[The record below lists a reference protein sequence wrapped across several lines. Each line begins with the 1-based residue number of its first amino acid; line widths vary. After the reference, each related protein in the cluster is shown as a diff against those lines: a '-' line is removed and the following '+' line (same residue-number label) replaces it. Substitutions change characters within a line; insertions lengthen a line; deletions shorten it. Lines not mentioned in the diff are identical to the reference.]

1 MYQTHYNH
9 AFLNKFFYTFLI
21 VESNNAFSP
30 KFCIIST
37 SISFCSPIA
46 DLVTMILPL
55 LREVSVCIFFVNI
68 SLINMLTKYMFY
80 SNEHYDFCT
89 ILKAP
94 EVLLQNLV
102 KLIPFYLSLK
112 YAFALH
118 FQQPANIKV

>member
-1 MYQTHYNH
+1 
-9 AFLNKFFYTFLI
+9 
-21 VESNNAFSP
+21 
-30 KFCIIST
+30 
-37 SISFCSPIA
+37 
-46 DLVTMILPL
+46 
-55 LREVSVCIFFVNI
+55 
-68 SLINMLTKYMFY
+68 MFY

-112 YAFALH
+112 YAFPLH